1 LAVHFDCLIKEATDQ
16 PAVIELAKPA
26 PAEGQFL
33 QNKMREVPAKRG
45 KLTRV
50 PFTVSRLMEF
60 CTKRELANRTGHHE
74 YDWPLVIAKEMVD
87 NGLDACEEAGV
98 APVIEIEVRGEKVII
113 SDNGPGIPASVIDG
127 VIDYSVR
134 TSSREA
140 YVSPTRGAQGNA

>member
-1 LAVHFDCLIKEATDQ
+1 MSGHARLDCLLIKEATDQ
-16 PAVIELAKPA
+16 PAIVELAKSA
-26 PAEGQFL
+26 AAEGAVFT
-33 QNKMREVPAKRG
+33 KKVREVPAKRG

-50 PFTVSRLMEF
+50 PFTVSRLMEC
-60 CTKRELANRTGHHE
+60 CTKRELTNQTGHHE

-98 APVIEIEVRGEKVII
+98 APVIAIEVRGEKFII
-113 SDNGPGIPASVIDG
+113 SDNGPGIPTSVIDG

-140 YVSPTRGAQGNA
+140 YVS